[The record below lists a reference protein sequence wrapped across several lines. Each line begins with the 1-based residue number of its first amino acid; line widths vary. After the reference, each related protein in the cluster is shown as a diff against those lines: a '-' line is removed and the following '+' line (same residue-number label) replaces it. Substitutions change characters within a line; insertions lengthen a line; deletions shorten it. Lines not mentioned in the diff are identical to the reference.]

1 MDEQDKPGPP
11 ENEPDPAEAAARM
24 AEEIDEQLA
33 DQDAR
38 DPPREKPK
46 LRSIPGGKAGASRA
60 SKKTASSGSGAQKPP
75 PQWAP
80 PTPPKIRLPGPDD
93 PITILGSRAGMIY
106 LLDSR
111 GQLVIHPLDR
121 LTRPHIIDWFGEA
134 GREALYRLWP
144 KYGKQGEDGVAQVE
158 DLNTSLAQESI
169 IVAASREIYSV
180 EDRVRGPGGWRADD
194 GRLIFNCGTALHVSS
209 GKPPAHRVVGDH
221 VYPASART
229 LEPAGDRLAQS
240 GAGMEI
246 FEDLQTWNWRRGFD
260 ARLGLGWAVCAVM
273 GAANRVHP
281 NVWISGGHGTG
292 KSTFNGE
299 NGYIDRLLD
308 GFVRTSADPTAA
320 YIAQTAAFGCQ
331 PVLLD
336 EAEPDPNSPVM
347 ANMIRL
353 ARIAYSG
360 SKRGRGGQDGTPQE
374 TRLSMSLMFSSIVR
388 PPLNAEDVSRIAAL
402 HLNPLPPDARPP
414 DMSAARLRGL
424 GQALMAHVLAQWE
437 TWPKRVEIW
446 REGLKALGHN
456 DRSADTFGYLLAGA
470 DLALSTTLPHPED
483 VAAIVADLHPETLIE
498 AQRSENNPRA
508 CFQQLMEFTTEYRNS
523 GQGVQ
528 IGELVRIALE
538 LLDEAEDKERTM
550 ESGTAQKILMRYGV
564 MAGRVFEKTEKGW
577 KVEARHR
584 APRNRRVDGVETAG
598 LDVLAV
604 AANGA
609 AILKPFF
616 GTKWQGAPGAQSQP
630 HAQAL
635 EEIEGATATGRQL
648 VRIGETVSRAI
659 LIPVEV
665 VRAIFVDAGG

>member
-1 MDEQDKPGPP
+1 MDDQDKPGPP
-11 ENEPDPAEAAARM
+11 EADSADPAARM

-33 DQDAR
+33 GQDAR

-46 LRSIPGGKAGASRA
+46 LRSIAGGKAGAPRS
-60 SKKTASSGSGAQKPP
+60 SKKATSSGAQKPP

-80 PTPPKIRLPGPDD
+80 PTPPKIRLPGPED
-93 PITILGSRAGMIY
+93 PITILGSRAGQIY

-144 KYGKQGEDGVAQVE
+144 KYGKQGEDGVAMVE

-180 EDRVRGPGGWRADD
+180 EDRVRGPGGWLAED
-194 GRLIFNCGTALHVSS
+194 GRLIFNCGPALHVSS
-209 GKPPAHRVVGDH
+209 GDPPTHRVIGDH
-221 VYPASART
+221 VYPAGART
-229 LEPAGDRLAQS
+229 LEPAGDVYAQID
-240 GAGMEI
+240 AGQEI
-246 FEDLQTWNWRRGFD
+246 FEDLQTWSWRRGFD
-260 ARLGLGWAVCAVM
+260 ARLCLGWIVCAM
-273 GAANRVHP
+273 TGGAIRVRP
-281 NVWISGGHGTG
+281 NIWISGGHGTG
-292 KSTFNGE
+292 KSTLNGE
-299 NGYIDRLLD
+299 DGYVERLLD
-308 GFVRTSADPTAA
+308 GFVRTSAEASSA
-320 YIAQTAAFGCQ
+320 YIAQSAAFGCL

-336 EAEPDPNSPVM
+336 EAEPDPLSPKM
-347 ANMIRL
+347 AAMITL

-374 TRLSMSLMFSSIVR
+374 TRLRMALMFSSIIR
-388 PPLNAEDVSRIAAL
+388 PPLNAEDVSRIAGL

-414 DMSAARLRGL
+414 DMRPARLRGL
-424 GQALMAHVLAQWE
+424 GQALMAHVLKQWPS
-437 TWPKRVEIW
+437 WPERVRIW
-446 REGLKALGHN
+446 REALKSLGHN
-456 DRSADTFGYLLAGA
+456 DRSADTFGFLLAGA
-470 DLALSTTLPHPED
+470 DLALSSTLPTVEE
-483 VAAIVADLHPETLIE
+483 AAEIAEALHPESLVE
-498 AQRSENNPRA
+498 AQRSESSPRG
-508 CFQQLMEFTTEYRNS
+508 CFQQLMEFTTEYRVS

-528 IGELVRIALE
+528 IGELVRIAME

-550 ESGTAQKILMRYGV
+550 EPGTAQKILMRYGV
-564 MAGRVFEKTEKGW
+564 MAGRIFEKTDKGW

-584 APRNRRVDGVETAG
+584 APRMRRVEGVETVG
-598 LDVLAV
+598 QDVLAV

-609 AILKPFF
+609 AILKPFLT
-616 GTKWQGAPGAQSQP
+616 TKWQGAPGAQSQP

-635 EEIEGATATGRQL
+635 EEIEGSVATGRQL

-665 VRAIFVDAGG
+665 VRAIFVDAGR